1 MPIDSTRFGKIEYD
15 KKEIISM
22 ARGLMGFDDYQR
34 FIIVSLK
41 GQEPFKWLQSLEDS
55 GLAFLLID
63 PLFFKPNYVVEINP
77 NDLSI
82 INAKNVDDVTVFVLV
97 SIPEGKPELMSAN
110 LLAPLVI
117 NKTNMKAVQFV
128 LGESEYVP
136 DHSIFKELER
146 QLSESSAQNNKLN

>member
-1 MPIDSTRFGKIEYD
+1 MPIDSIRFGKIEY
-15 KKEIISM
+15 KKNEIISM

-41 GQEPFKWLQSLEDS
+41 GQEPFKWLQSVEDS

-63 PLFFKPNYVVEINP
+63 PLFFKPNYVIEINP

-117 NKTNMKAVQFV
+117 NNKSMKAVQFV
-128 LGESEYVP
+128 LSESDYVP
-136 DHSIFKELER
+136 DHSIFKELKH
-146 QLSESSAQNNKLN
+146 QLAKSSAQNEN